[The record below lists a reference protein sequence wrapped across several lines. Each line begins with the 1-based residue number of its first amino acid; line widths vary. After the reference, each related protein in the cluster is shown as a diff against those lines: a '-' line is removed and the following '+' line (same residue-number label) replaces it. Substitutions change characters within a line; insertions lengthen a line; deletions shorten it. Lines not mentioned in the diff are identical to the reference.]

1 MKYWILAM
9 SLLILGCGGE
19 SGGSAGAGDAAEEE
33 PATVGEEV
41 ADALNDAQ
49 QAARDVEATLGEKKK
64 ELDEELDK
72 VEGSND
78 D

>member
-9 SLLILGCGGE
+9 SLFILGCGGE
-19 SGGSAGAGDAAEEE
+19 SGGSADAGDAAEEE
-33 PATVGEEV
+33 STSAGEEV

-72 VEGSND
+72 AEGSKD